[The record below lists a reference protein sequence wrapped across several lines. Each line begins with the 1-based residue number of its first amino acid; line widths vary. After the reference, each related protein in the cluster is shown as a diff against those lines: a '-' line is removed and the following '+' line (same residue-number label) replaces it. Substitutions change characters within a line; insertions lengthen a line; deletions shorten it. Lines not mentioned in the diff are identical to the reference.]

1 MGTFTEGSVII
12 TFSLPG
18 LLRDETKDVDVEK
31 VLEFLRGN
39 EFQDAVEYKVLAVGL
54 ASSLPEEPTA
64 DTEVATPVIDV
75 TKQEPSEDSSVP
87 VTDVEIGVTTIEIDE
102 SQPTTDTDTALPT
115 TDEDASAPVSD
126 IDVSKAVPAEDLS
139 LPVTD
144 IEPKTTAI
152 DIDEH
157 TPSSGADIKDQDLP
171 TVGVETKKLTK
182 KEIKEKEKREKK
194 EKE

>member
-1 MGTFTEGSVII
+1 MG
-12 TFSLPG
+12 
-18 LLRDETKDVDVEK
+18 
-31 VLEFLRGN
+31 
-39 EFQDAVEYKVLAVGL
+39 
-54 ASSLPEEPTA
+54 
-64 DTEVATPVIDV
+64 
-75 TKQEPSEDSSVP
+75 
-87 VTDVEIGVTTIEIDE
+87 
-102 SQPTTDTDTALPT
+102 
-115 TDEDASAPVSD
+115 DEDASVPVSD

-157 TPSSGADIKDQDLP
+157 TPSSGADIKDQDLV

-194 EKE
+194 EKERERKAQKEMEKLARKEEKEKLKASKKLEKEQKSIT